1 MQRGTW
7 GYQMQK
13 TLTNFM
19 TVNFEDDRNSQE
31 VEEIRYFLYR
41 WVRDAWN
48 EFAFCSHDLILQLH
62 FV

>member
-1 MQRGTW
+1 
-7 GYQMQK
+7 MQK

-19 TVNFEDDRNSQE
+19 AMNFEDDRNSQE